1 MQRSEQELTR
11 KILDEQK
18 KNPLNGDF
26 YKQVQNDMNYLN
38 IDNNQIKTL
47 SCESMK
53 TTVTLRIKA
62 ISFDYLICKARVHS
76 KVKSDSLIYILI

>member
-53 TTVTLRIKA
+53 TIIRIKA